1 MGITQF
7 LAEYITGIIQTL
19 GYGGVFFFMVLES
32 MVFPVPSE
40 AVMPFAGFLVSSGD
54 FTFLGVIFWST
65 LGSLGGSLLSY
76 YIGMYAGRP
85 FFEKYGRYFLVSRE
99 DMEKTETFF
108 ATRGEI
114 AVFIG
119 RFIPVVRHLISIP
132 AGLGKMRLI
141 PFCIYT
147 VAGAGLWNAFL
158 MVVGFFLR
166 EQWSQIIRYG
176 EVLDAGMAIL
186 FVALVLYVARTHMRR
201 AARNQEP

>member
-40 AVMPFAGFLVSSGD
+40 AVMPFAGFLVASGD

-85 FFEKYGRYFLVSRE
+85 FFEKYGRYLLVSRE

-108 ATRGEI
+108 AARGEI

-158 MVVGFFLR
+158 MIVGFYLR
-166 EQWSQIIRYG
+166 DKWAEITRYG
-176 EVLDAGMAIL
+176 EALDLLTAAL
-186 FVALVLYVARTHMRR
+186 LVALVFYGIKRHLKRTG
-201 AARNQEP
+201 